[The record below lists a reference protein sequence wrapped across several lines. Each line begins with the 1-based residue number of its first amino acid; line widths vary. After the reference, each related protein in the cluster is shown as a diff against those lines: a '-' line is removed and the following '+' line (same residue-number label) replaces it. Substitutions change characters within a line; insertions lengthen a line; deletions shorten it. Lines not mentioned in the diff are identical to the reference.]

1 MIYNTNISKS
11 NQAKKPHQLFKLPQ
25 DKIQNVSKPKSTKE
39 QYERFLK
46 KIEEKEKKSKSK

>member
-25 DKIQNVSKPKSTKE
+25 DNITRESGPKSTRK
-39 QYERFLK
+39 QYETFLK
-46 KIEEKEKKSKSK
+46 KIEEKEKNGKTK

>member
-25 DKIQNVSKPKSTKE
+25 DNIAKVSAPESTRE
-39 QYERFLK
+39 EYETFLK
-46 KIEEKEKKSKSK
+46 KIEDKEKKSKTK

>member
-25 DKIQNVSKPKSTKE
+25 DNITKDSGPKSTKE
-39 QYERFLK
+39 EYETFLK
-46 KIEEKEKKSKSK
+46 KNRREREKKQS